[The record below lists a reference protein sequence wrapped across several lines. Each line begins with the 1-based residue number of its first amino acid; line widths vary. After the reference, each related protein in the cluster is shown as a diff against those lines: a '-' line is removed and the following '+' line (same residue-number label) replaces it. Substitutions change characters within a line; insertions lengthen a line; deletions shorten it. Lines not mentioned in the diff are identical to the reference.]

1 MSFDWFIYTLANM
14 EVALI
19 HMSWDIIST
28 VHNNAA
34 SMGELFTQN
43 GSDTIII
50 IVLCNQE
57 YVLI

>member
-1 MSFDWFIYTLANM
+1 M

-34 SMGELFTQN
+34 SMGELFAQN
-43 GSDTIII
+43 GSDTIINF
-50 IVLCNQE
+50 LCSQD